1 MRLLRFVLI
10 LLVINATELAAA
22 LGPGGQPPTC
32 C

>member
-1 MRLLRFVLI
+1 MLRLRLALI
-10 LLVINATELAAA
+10 LLVINATGIVAA

>member
-1 MRLLRFVLI
+1 MLRLKFALI